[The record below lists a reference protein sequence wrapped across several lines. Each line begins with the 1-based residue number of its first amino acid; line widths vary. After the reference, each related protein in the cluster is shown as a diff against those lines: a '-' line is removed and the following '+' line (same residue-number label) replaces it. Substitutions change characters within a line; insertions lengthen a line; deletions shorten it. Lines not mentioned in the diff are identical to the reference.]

1 MYVRWMPRS
10 KKETRASW
18 NILQLAKKY
27 GAYSKVSGAGAG
39 RLVGAISDLG
49 RTFGGFILV
58 IHWLYDWKDTN
69 RGSLFH

>member
-1 MYVRWMPRS
+1 M
-10 KKETRASW
+10 
-18 NILQLAKKY
+18 QQKKY

-58 IHWLYDWKDTN
+58 IH
-69 RGSLFH
+69 